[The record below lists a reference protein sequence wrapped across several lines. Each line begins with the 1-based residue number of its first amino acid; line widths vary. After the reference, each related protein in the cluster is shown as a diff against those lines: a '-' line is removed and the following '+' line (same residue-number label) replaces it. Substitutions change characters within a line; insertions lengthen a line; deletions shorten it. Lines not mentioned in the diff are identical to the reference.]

1 MPIYLRSC
9 LRRKMLRKIKY
20 LLEMI
25 KFEHTIFALPFA
37 YTGAVLAARG
47 FPDLKTAFLILGCMV
62 GARTAAMTFN
72 RLADLPFDAENPR
85 TKNRHLVTGE
95 VKPLEAWLFFFGA
108 SFLFFL
114 CAAGLNKLTLKLS
127 PIAYLIIL
135 AYSYT
140 KRFTWLC
147 HLFLGLALA
156 LAPLGGYVAVKGNFS
171 ETAIF
176 LVALGVLFWVAGFD
190 VLYACMD
197 EAFDRQAGLHSIPAR
212 FGRRGAF
219 RFSSLCHLLAFM
231 LFALA
236 GQAFGLSFLY
246 YTALLITG
254 GLFLAQRLAV
264 NPKTLEGLDMAFFT
278 FNGAIS
284 VVIFL
289 GVFLDLVIL

>member
-1 MPIYLRSC
+1 MW
-9 LRRKMLRKIKY
+9 RKIKY

-37 YTGAVLAARG
+37 YTGAVLGARG
-47 FPDLKTAFLILGCMV
+47 WPDLKTTFLILGCMV

-85 TKNRHLVTGE
+85 TRNRHLVTGL
-95 VKPLEAWLFFFGA
+95 VRPGEAWALFFAA
-108 SFLFFL
+108 SFLYYL

-135 AYSYT
+135 SYSYT

-147 HLFLGLALA
+147 HVFLGAALA
-156 LAPLGGYVAVKGNFS
+156 LAPLGGYVAVTGAFH
-171 ETAIF
+171 EPGIF
-176 LVALGVLFWVAGFD
+176 VLALGVVFWVAGFD
-190 VLYACMD
+190 ILYACMD
-197 EAFDRQAGLHSIPAR
+197 EAFDRRAGLHSIPAR
-212 FGRRGAF
+212 FGRRRAF
-219 RFSSLCHLLAFM
+219 RISSLFHALSFA

-236 GQAFGLSFLY
+236 GYLFGLSYVY
-246 YTALLITG
+246 YAALAVTG
-254 GLFLAQRLAV
+254 GLFIAQRVTV
-264 NPKTLEGLDMAFFT
+264 NPRDLSGLDMAFFT

-289 GVFLDLVIL
+289 GVLMDYLI